1 LIGLLAPGTGEL
13 KLCAVRHIP
22 LPGIQARRAVNL
34 PALRFEM
41 AGTRKRRTLIEP
53 GIAAAITLIA
63 VCIGA
68 AEGCGHS
75 GGSSPSASADAAVPA
90 AVVQVRRTPLS
101 NTLSIAGEFLP
112 YQEVELHAKV
122 AGYIRNINV
131 DIGDRVRKGQVLAVL
146 EIPELVAQLQAAA
159 AGVRHS
165 EEEIT
170 HAQNEVTRAEADH
183 AALHAAATR
192 LKQASEARPGL
203 IAEQELDDATA
214 KDRSTEA
221 QVESAKS
228 ALAASR
234 QQLQVSQADQQ
245 HYAALSEYSRI
256 TAPFDGVVTWRYADT
271 GALVQAGT
279 SNATS
284 MPVVKLSQ
292 VNVLRLRIPVPE
304 SLAASVHDGEPADIR
319 VKATDEH
326 FSGKVIRSTDS
337 LDTSTRTMQTEVDVP
352 NQDYKLTPGMYAEV
366 SLRVQND
373 PNALTLPL
381 QALNRGEDKT
391 TVLLVNSQ
399 NQVEVREIHTGI
411 EGSNRIQILSGL
423 NEGDRVIVGNLSKYR
438 PGQRVDPKISA
449 MADEKYTAE
458 GAQ

>member
-1 LIGLLAPGTGEL
+1 MYKKSPLIQVGTG
-13 KLCAVRHIP
+13 
-22 LPGIQARRAVNL
+22 
-34 PALRFEM
+34 ALALM
-41 AGTRKRRTLIEP
+41 
-53 GIAAAITLIA
+53 A
-63 VCIGA
+63 VCLSA
-68 AEGCGHS
+68 TTGCGHS
-75 GGSSPSASADAAVPA
+75 GGPSPSVSADAAPRA

-131 DIGDRVRKGQVLAVL
+131 DIGDRVHTGQVLAVL
-146 EIPELVAQLQAAA
+146 EIPELVAQLQAAS

-165 EEEIT
+165 REEIT
-170 HAQNEVTRAEADH
+170 HAQNEVSRAEADYE
-183 AALHAAATR
+183 ALHAAATR
-192 LKQASEARPGL
+192 LRQASEARPGL

-214 KDRSTEA
+214 KDRSAEA
-221 QVESAKS
+221 QVDAAKS
-228 ALAASR
+228 ELAASR
-234 QQLQVSQADQQ
+234 QQLEVSQADQQ
-245 HYAALSEYSRI
+245 HYAALSEFSRI

-271 GALVQAGT
+271 GSLIQAGT
-279 SNATS
+279 SNVSS

-337 LDTSTRTMQTEVDVP
+337 LDRSTRTMQVEVDVP
-352 NQDYKLTPGMYAEV
+352 NRDYKLTPGMYADV
-366 SLRVQND
+366 SLRIQND

-381 QALNRGEDKT
+381 QAINRGADKS

-399 NQVEVREIHTGI
+399 DHVEEREIHTGI
-411 EGSNRIQILSGL
+411 EGSDRIQILSGL
-423 NEGDRVIVGNLSKYR
+423 NEGDRVIVGNLGAYR
-438 PGQRVDPKISA
+438 PGQHVDPKVST

-458 GAQ
+458 RGAQ